1 MAGSCAPVIVWN
13 GAQFTASSRELEQLR
28 RDYGLDARMLE
39 ATLVPRYKR
48 HKPAASAR
56 NDHVR
61 LQKPQ
66 KSDQDTPETP
76 ASNSDWILKQDRS
89 NNVSQVNF
97 HPWAGSHFDLVPWRR
112 TRSALDLA
120 SVTDYNHVD
129 LVDPKSLKGLE
140 KLELRQQRR
149 RLQRARSTQQGL
161 RRLVRVRLIFSIELR
176 HKRMEVLRKSALP
189 VRVFEQR
196 FALSENESAAYE
208 RILKDASAGVE
219 QHVGYFSRRQLQDTK
234 AAKEEQQQLV
244 VDFAS
249 ETEEDK
255 PEEAQYA
262 TIAAPATEAQKE
274 RESPEQDS
282 GVPKSSGQ
290 VPCVKCRDIAIKL
303 RTINDYA
310 LNSNLHLNH
319 HNSGSNNHN
328 NKLNNNL
335 HHNSKRTASHSNN
348 NLSRMHAH
356 QLDSYLGLGQMALGG
371 NLGPGIGALGLG
383 MGMGMG
389 PMAAMGSMGSMG
401 QLHHPGSVSGSERP
415 NGGALALHYAA
426 ARGCLDCVQLLV
438 AASVDICYFS
448 TINVKKGLLGRM
460 TTSLT
465 SYRRSKQKSKS
476 NNDIHT
482 IIHAAEVTTCILQG
496 GAILSSSVHSTST
509 TGSEVEEGH
518 HDRQTHRRNSEAEHH
533 HEQDQEPEKGR
544 DLQLE
549 LEPPCPEIEPL
560 HHRKTTMEVVR
571 MRDDEDR
578 DSNEED
584 EAAPLMGGGGRKEQ
598 NNRRSVVS
606 ANTQMDNDVTPVYL
620 AAQEGHLE
628 VLKFLVL
635 EAGGSLYVRARD
647 GMAPIHAA
655 SQMGCLDCLKWMVQ
669 DQGVDP
675 NLRDGDGATP
685 LHFAASR
692 GHLSV
697 VRWLLN
703 HGAKLSLDKYGKSPI
718 NDAAENQQV
727 ECLNVLVQ
735 HGTSVDYNGKSGG
748 GSQQHPQQQ
757 QQRHKSQQQHLSS
770 SCHSNSNSNSSKQT
784 SRSNTIKSKSS
795 STLSSDVEPFYLHP
809 PAISG
814 SGGAGGSSILGL
826 RKNSDA
832 LYSQQSRS
840 SSEKL
845 YNGPGNPGNASN
857 SNTGGA
863 ASGASQL
870 LPNDGLYVNPMR
882 NGGLYNTP
890 SPNGSISGESFFL
903 HDPQDIIYNR
913 VRDLFV
919 DSDCSSSVKQHG
931 GGGGGGGVGKM
942 LQSKGGGNAMTIQ
955 ADVHSSSSGAGSG
968 SDESVSISS
977 SFNSPKQQQL
987 QHMQQLQQ
995 MRSQS
1000 FSIGKSGNYKPHKAP
1015 GSQNGGVGGA
1025 GGDHDYE
1032 DIYLVREESR
1042 KQHQLQQQQHQTS
1055 QLQLQHQQQ
1064 LQQQQQLHKYNVGR
1078 SRSRDS
1084 GSHSRSA
1091 SASSTRSTD
1100 IVLQYSN
1107 HHLNNK
1113 RSISNNTSN
1122 NNNHIINN
1130 NNNNSLLN
1138 RNKSHSMIGL
1148 HSSKY
1153 ESSLKDNYSS
1163 KNVNLKNQLINGGIK
1178 SDTYESVCPPEDVA
1192 ERTKQTHKNS
1202 MIRNNLTEVSTGNN
1216 NSNINNMNNGNNQG
1230 ARNLKRVSSAP
1241 PMQNVALVN
1250 GPPPPPLPPPLR
1262 VPVQRNNLT
1271 ADQPSNMNS
1280 INSNNN
1286 HTNNNNSNSNI
1297 YKKSAF
1303 GSNGALS
1310 NAGSGNAASGNPG
1323 AAGSATGAGNETV
1336 DSDSGLEVI
1345 EEPSLRPSE
1354 LVRGNHNRTMSTIS
1368 ANKKAKL
1375 LSAQNS
1381 NQINPELNQNGGAP
1395 SQNGGAAS
1403 HNGNQSRNGS
1413 IYGYSEGAKSQRSN
1427 YQSSTSAQQQQ
1438 QLGQQQQHYHHS
1450 YNPSIYGGG
1459 SSAEDHYEMAH
1470 QQQQQQQQIY
1480 GESPGNGGPRTGG
1493 PNLVN
1498 KQLVLPFV
1506 PPSFPNKSQDGVT
1519 HLIKPSEYLKSISI
1533 DKRSCPSS
1541 ARSTDTEDYMQIQIA
1556 QQQQQQVHHSQH
1568 PHPHPHHPHPH
1579 PHPHPHHQH
1588 PHHHGMG
1595 EQPPLPPP
1603 PPPLPH
1609 GMLPP
1614 QPLMGL
1620 AGGQDAATLM
1630 GGKAG
1635 AGSGT
1640 SASHKPKKPHGATPS
1655 SQDTATRKQHQP
1667 LSAISIQDLNSV
1679 QLRRTDTQKVPKPY
1693 QMPARSLSMQCL
1705 TSGTDTYLKSDLIAE
1720 LKISKDIPGIKK
1732 MKVEQQMA
1740 NRMDSEHYMEITKQ
1754 FTGNNYVDQIPEK
1767 DQAGNAIP
1775 DWKRQMMAKKAAE
1788 RAKKD
1793 FEERMAQE
1801 AESRRLS
1808 QIPQWKRDLL
1818 ARREETENKLKAA
1831 IYTPKVEENNRVA
1844 DTWRLKNRAM
1854 SIDNININLA
1864 GMEQH
1869 YQQIQIQAQ
1878 AQAQLQQYQPVA
1890 GNKENQED
1898 GQEGQEQAGQQDQ
1911 QLGGEGPG
1919 QGAAAEEEDNIIPWR
1934 AHLRKT
1940 NSRLS
1945 LI

>member
-1 MAGSCAPVIVWN
+1 MA
-13 GAQFTASSRELEQLR
+13 
-28 RDYGLDARMLE
+28 
-39 ATLVPRYKR
+39 
-48 HKPAASAR
+48 
-56 NDHVR
+56 
-61 LQKPQ
+61 
-66 KSDQDTPETP
+66 
-76 ASNSDWILKQDRS
+76 
-89 NNVSQVNF
+89 
-97 HPWAGSHFDLVPWRR
+97 
-112 TRSALDLA
+112 
-120 SVTDYNHVD
+120 
-129 LVDPKSLKGLE
+129 
-140 KLELRQQRR
+140 
-149 RLQRARSTQQGL
+149 
-161 RRLVRVRLIFSIELR
+161 
-176 HKRMEVLRKSALP
+176 
-189 VRVFEQR
+189 
-196 FALSENESAAYE
+196 FAL
-208 RILKDASAGVE
+208 G
-219 QHVGYFSRRQLQDTK
+219 
-234 AAKEEQQQLV
+234 
-244 VDFAS
+244 
-249 ETEEDK
+249 
-255 PEEAQYA
+255 
-262 TIAAPATEAQKE
+262 
-274 RESPEQDS
+274 
-282 GVPKSSGQ
+282 
-290 VPCVKCRDIAIKL
+290 
-303 RTINDYA
+303 TINDYA

-319 HNSGSNNHN
+319 N
-328 NKLNNNL
+328 NKLHNNHINIHNNNNNNNKL
-335 HHNSKRTASHSNN
+335 ISHSNN

-356 QLDSYLGLGQMALGG
+356 QLDSYLGGMGALGQM
-371 NLGPGIGALGLG
+371 GLG
-383 MGMGMG
+383 SLTGLGTIG
-389 PMAAMGSMGSMG
+389 AMGSPMG
-401 QLHHPGSVSGSERP
+401 QMHHPGSVSGSERP

-438 AASVDICYFS
+438 AASVDIC
-448 TINVKKGLLGRM
+448 
-460 TTSLT
+460 
-465 SYRRSKQKSKS
+465 
-476 NNDIHT
+476 
-482 IIHAAEVTTCILQG
+482 
-496 GAILSSSVHSTST
+496 
-509 TGSEVEEGH
+509 
-518 HDRQTHRRNSEAEHH
+518 
-533 HEQDQEPEKGR
+533 
-544 DLQLE
+544 
-549 LEPPCPEIEPL
+549 
-560 HHRKTTMEVVR
+560 
-571 MRDDEDR
+571 
-578 DSNEED
+578 
-584 EAAPLMGGGGRKEQ
+584 
-598 NNRRSVVS
+598 

-735 HGTSVDYNGKSGG
+735 HGTSVDYNGKSG
-748 GSQQHPQQQ
+748 SS
-757 QQRHKSQQQHLSS
+757 QQRHKSQQQLHQSHPGQQQQHPLSS
-770 SCHSNSNSNSSKQT
+770 SCNSNSNSSKQT

-809 PAISG
+809 PAVT
-814 SGGAGGSSILGL
+814 GAGGSGILGL
-826 RKNSDA
+826 GIARKNSDA

-845 YNGPGNPGNASN
+845 YNGSLGGNPGNNGGGGS
-857 SNTGGA
+857 SSGGGGGPSGGGA
-863 ASGASQL
+863 QL

-882 NGGLYNTP
+882 NGGLYNSP

-931 GGGGGGGVGKM
+931 GKL
-942 LQSKGGGNAMTIQ
+942 LQSKAGNAMTIQ

-977 SFNSPKQQQL
+977 SFNSPKQQQ
-987 QHMQQLQQ
+987 QQQLQQ
-995 MRSQS
+995 MQQMQQMQHLRSQS
-1000 FSIGKSGNYKPHKAP
+1000 FNRSSSNISYKPHKAMA
-1015 GSQNGGVGGA
+1015 GSQNGGGGGGGGGVGGGG

-1042 KQHQLQQQQHQTS
+1042 KQHQHQHQQQQHQTA
-1055 QLQLQHQQQ
+1055 QLQLQQQH
-1064 LQQQQQLHKYNVGR
+1064 QQQLHKYNVGR

-1113 RSISNNTSN
+1113 RNIN
-1122 NNNHIINN
+1122 NNNNNNNSNNHINNNN

-1138 RNKSHSMIGL
+1138 RNKSHSIIGL

-1153 ESSLKDNYSS
+1153 ESPLKENYSS
-1163 KNVNLKNQLINGGIK
+1163 KNVNLKNQLLNGGIK

-1192 ERTKQTHKNS
+1192 ERTKQAHKNS
-1202 MIRNNLTEVSTGNN
+1202 MIRNNLADTTTAPNN
-1216 NSNINNMNNGNNQG
+1216 NNNQSG
-1230 ARNLKRVSSAP
+1230 RNLKRVSSAP
-1241 PMQNVALVN
+1241 PMQNVAIVN

-1262 VPVQRNNLT
+1262 APVQQQRNNLN
-1271 ADQPSNMNS
+1271 AEVANNNNMN
-1280 INSNNN
+1280 NN
-1286 HTNNNNSNSNI
+1286 TNNNTNNNPNNNI
-1297 YKKSAF
+1297 YKKNVF
-1303 GSNGALS
+1303 GSSSNVGGGVVAPVS
-1310 NAGSGNAASGNPG
+1310 NANPG
-1323 AAGSATGAGNETV
+1323 AGGSNEAV

-1375 LSAQNS
+1375 LNAQSGGN
-1381 NQINPELNQNGGAP
+1381 NQISPEALAPQNGGGGPSAP
-1395 SQNGGAAS
+1395 GAGAPG
-1403 HNGNQSRNGS
+1403 NNQSRNGS
-1413 IYGYSEGAKSQRSN
+1413 IYGYSDGGKAQRSN
-1427 YQSSTSAQQQQ
+1427 YQAQNSTQHQH
-1438 QLGQQQQHYHHS
+1438 QQQQHYHHS
-1450 YNPSIYGGG
+1450 YAPSIYGGGG
-1459 SSAEDHYEMAH
+1459 SSAEDHYELA
-1470 QQQQQQQQIY
+1470 QQQQQQIY
-1480 GESPGNGGPRTGG
+1480 GESTGSVTGPGGGQRPGG

-1556 QQQQQQVHHSQH
+1556 QQQQQQVHHSQSH
-1568 PHPHPHHPHPH
+1568 QHQHQHQHHPHPH

-1588 PHHHGMG
+1588 PHQHHGMG
-1595 EQPPLPPP
+1595 DQPPLPPP

-1614 QPLMGL
+1614 QPLMPLMGG
-1620 AGGQDAATLM
+1620 AGGGQDATM
-1630 GGKAG
+1630 NGK
-1635 AGSGT
+1635 S
-1640 SASHKPKKPHGATPS
+1640 SHKPKKPHGATPS

-1705 TSGTDTYLKSDLIAE
+1705 TSTTETYLKSDLIAE

-1754 FTGNNYVDQIPEK
+1754 FTANNYVDQIYLQIPEK

-1869 YQQIQIQAQ
+1869 YQQIQF
-1878 AQAQLQQYQPVA
+1878 QQQQQFPIV
-1890 GNKENQED
+1890 GNKENHGDAKNPDDHDTEQD
-1898 GQEGQEQAGQQDQ
+1898 QAGQDQ
-1911 QLGGEGPG
+1911 SGENPG
-1919 QGAAAEEEDNIIPWR
+1919 QEAAEEEEDNIIPWR
-1934 AHLRKT
+1934 AQLRKT

>member
-1 MAGSCAPVIVWN
+1 M
-13 GAQFTASSRELEQLR
+13 
-28 RDYGLDARMLE
+28 
-39 ATLVPRYKR
+39 
-48 HKPAASAR
+48 
-56 NDHVR
+56 
-61 LQKPQ
+61 
-66 KSDQDTPETP
+66 KS
-76 ASNSDWILKQDRS
+76 
-89 NNVSQVNF
+89 
-97 HPWAGSHFDLVPWRR
+97 
-112 TRSALDLA
+112 
-120 SVTDYNHVD
+120 
-129 LVDPKSLKGLE
+129 
-140 KLELRQQRR
+140 
-149 RLQRARSTQQGL
+149 
-161 RRLVRVRLIFSIELR
+161 
-176 HKRMEVLRKSALP
+176 
-189 VRVFEQR
+189 
-196 FALSENESAAYE
+196 
-208 RILKDASAGVE
+208 
-219 QHVGYFSRRQLQDTK
+219 
-234 AAKEEQQQLV
+234 
-244 VDFAS
+244 
-249 ETEEDK
+249 
-255 PEEAQYA
+255 
-262 TIAAPATEAQKE
+262 
-274 RESPEQDS
+274 
-282 GVPKSSGQ
+282 
-290 VPCVKCRDIAIKL
+290 
-303 RTINDYA
+303 
-310 LNSNLHLNH
+310 
-319 HNSGSNNHN
+319 
-328 NKLNNNL
+328 
-335 HHNSKRTASHSNN
+335 
-348 NLSRMHAH
+348 
-356 QLDSYLGLGQMALGG
+356 
-371 NLGPGIGALGLG
+371 
-383 MGMGMG
+383 
-389 PMAAMGSMGSMG
+389 
-401 QLHHPGSVSGSERP
+401 
-415 NGGALALHYAA
+415 
-426 ARGCLDCVQLLV
+426 
-438 AASVDICYFS
+438 YFS

-482 IIHAAEVTTCILQG
+482 IIHAAEV
-496 GAILSSSVHSTST
+496 AILTTSVQHSSTESDL
-509 TGSEVEEGH
+509 VESQENQQKH
-518 HDRQTHRRNSEAEHH
+518 PHQ
-533 HEQDQEPEKGR
+533 EQDSDDHEEQHQQDQQQQQDQVRE
-544 DLQLE
+544 LQLE
-549 LEPPCPEIEPL
+549 LKPSPCLEMEPL
-560 HHRKTTMEVVR
+560 HHRKSSVEI
-571 MRDDEDR
+571 EDP

-584 EAAPLMGGGGRKEQ
+584 EATPMMGGGGGRKEQ

-735 HGTSVDYNGKSGG
+735 HGTSVDYNGKSG
-748 GSQQHPQQQ
+748 SS
-757 QQRHKSQQQHLSS
+757 QQRHKSQQQLHQSHPGQQQQHPLSS
-770 SCHSNSNSNSSKQT
+770 SCNSNSNSSKQT

-809 PAISG
+809 PAVT
-814 SGGAGGSSILGL
+814 GAGGSGILGL
-826 RKNSDA
+826 GIARKNSDA

-845 YNGPGNPGNASN
+845 YNGSLGGNPGNNGGGGS
-857 SNTGGA
+857 SSGGGGGPSGGGA
-863 ASGASQL
+863 QL

-882 NGGLYNTP
+882 NGGLYNSP

-931 GGGGGGGVGKM
+931 GKL
-942 LQSKGGGNAMTIQ
+942 LQSKAGNAMTIQ

-977 SFNSPKQQQL
+977 SFNSPKQQQ
-987 QHMQQLQQ
+987 QQQLQQ
-995 MRSQS
+995 MQQMQQMQHLRSQS
-1000 FSIGKSGNYKPHKAP
+1000 FNRSSSNISYKPHKAMA
-1015 GSQNGGVGGA
+1015 GSQNGGGGGGGGGVGGGG

-1042 KQHQLQQQQHQTS
+1042 KQHQHQHQQQQHQTA
-1055 QLQLQHQQQ
+1055 QLQLQQQH
-1064 LQQQQQLHKYNVGR
+1064 QQQLHKYNVGR

-1113 RSISNNTSN
+1113 RNIN
-1122 NNNHIINN
+1122 NNNNNNNSNNHINNNN

-1138 RNKSHSMIGL
+1138 RNKSHSIIGL

-1153 ESSLKDNYSS
+1153 ESPLKENYSS
-1163 KNVNLKNQLINGGIK
+1163 KNVNLKNQLLNGGIK

-1192 ERTKQTHKNS
+1192 ERTKQAHKNS
-1202 MIRNNLTEVSTGNN
+1202 MIRNNLADTTTAPNN
-1216 NSNINNMNNGNNQG
+1216 NNNQSG
-1230 ARNLKRVSSAP
+1230 RNLKRVSSAP
-1241 PMQNVALVN
+1241 PMQNVAIVN

-1262 VPVQRNNLT
+1262 APVQQQRNNLN
-1271 ADQPSNMNS
+1271 AEVANNNNMN
-1280 INSNNN
+1280 NN
-1286 HTNNNNSNSNI
+1286 TNNNTNNNPNNNI
-1297 YKKSAF
+1297 YKKNVF
-1303 GSNGALS
+1303 GSSSNVGGGVVAPVS
-1310 NAGSGNAASGNPG
+1310 NANPG
-1323 AAGSATGAGNETV
+1323 AGGSNEAV

-1375 LSAQNS
+1375 LNAQSGGN
-1381 NQINPELNQNGGAP
+1381 NQISPEALAPQNGGGGPSAP
-1395 SQNGGAAS
+1395 GAGAPG
-1403 HNGNQSRNGS
+1403 NNQSRNGS
-1413 IYGYSEGAKSQRSN
+1413 IYGYSDGGKAQRSN
-1427 YQSSTSAQQQQ
+1427 YQAQNSTQHQH
-1438 QLGQQQQHYHHS
+1438 QQQQHYHHS
-1450 YNPSIYGGG
+1450 YAPSIYGGGG
-1459 SSAEDHYEMAH
+1459 SSAEDHYELA
-1470 QQQQQQQQIY
+1470 QQQQQQIY
-1480 GESPGNGGPRTGG
+1480 GESTGSVTGPGGGQRPGG

-1556 QQQQQQVHHSQH
+1556 QQQQQQVHHSQSH
-1568 PHPHPHHPHPH
+1568 QHQHQHQHHPHPH

-1588 PHHHGMG
+1588 PHQHHGMG
-1595 EQPPLPPP
+1595 DQPPLPPP

-1614 QPLMGL
+1614 QPLMPLMGG
-1620 AGGQDAATLM
+1620 AGGGQDATM
-1630 GGKAG
+1630 NGK
-1635 AGSGT
+1635 S
-1640 SASHKPKKPHGATPS
+1640 SHKPKKPHGATPS

-1705 TSGTDTYLKSDLIAE
+1705 TSTTETYLKSDLIAE

-1754 FTGNNYVDQIPEK
+1754 FTANNYVDQIPEK

-1869 YQQIQIQAQ
+1869 YQQIQF
-1878 AQAQLQQYQPVA
+1878 QQQQQFPIV
-1890 GNKENQED
+1890 GNKENHGDAKNPDDHDTEQD
-1898 GQEGQEQAGQQDQ
+1898 QAGQDQ
-1911 QLGGEGPG
+1911 SGENPG
-1919 QGAAAEEEDNIIPWR
+1919 QEAAEEEEDNIIPWR
-1934 AHLRKT
+1934 AQLRKT